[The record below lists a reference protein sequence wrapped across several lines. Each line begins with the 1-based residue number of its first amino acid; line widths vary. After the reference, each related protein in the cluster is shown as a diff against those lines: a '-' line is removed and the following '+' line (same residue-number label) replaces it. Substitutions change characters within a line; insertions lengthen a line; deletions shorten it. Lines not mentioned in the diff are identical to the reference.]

1 MFKDSVLRM
10 QHHAGLQ
17 LQTTQNYIV
26 HSDFLMQ
33 TTTKYMLGYSLL
45 EPPPCLITLNLL

>member
-1 MFKDSVLRM
+1 MFKYSVFRM
-10 QHHAGLQ
+10 QHHAGLR

-26 HSDFLMQ
+26 HSDFLIQ
-33 TTTKYMLGYSLL
+33 ATTKYMLGYSLL

>member
-1 MFKDSVLRM
+1 MFKYSVLRL

-26 HSDFLMQ
+26 HSDSVIQ
-33 TTTKYMLGYSLL
+33 ATTKYMLGYSLL
-45 EPPPCLITLNLL
+45 EPPPCLINFNLL